1 MRGDECS
8 HKFLERGVMKRF
20 FRYIYGMVLM
30 VVLGTPVVSAQQEVR
45 VWILSAFSDTVLA
58 AWDQIVAD
66 FEAANPDIKV
76 TLEGRAVDAH
86 KDAMRVAA
94 GTDGFPD
101 IFFNWAGL
109 GLGGEMVNLGV
120 SGPLD
125 ESYDSLGW
133 NDRFL
138 GAALAKTAYNGE
150 MHGVPYTI
158 HGMVVYYRED
168 SFEQAGISAEP
179 TTYDELIAANQ
190 KLLEAGITPFSFG
203 GSTNWH
209 VMRLLDSLLETKC
222 GAATHDA
229 LKAMTANWA
238 EEPCATEAFVEL
250 KRWDTDSFLGEDYM
264 GIAPQDSNLLVY
276 TGAAAMM
283 LEGDWMVNAIADE
296 GEDLANYGMFPFPTG
311 TNRLYFFAEMLYL
324 GANSPNKDAA
334 IKFLDY
340 ISSPE
345 VQQANLGKF
354 APLSIVADVDYG
366 TDRRSL
372 DQEWSEIFATYTEV
386 YEPGDQAFPLAVN
399 TESWRIQNGV
409 LTGDI
414 DPNEAAAQLQT
425 FIDNYKAGN

>member
-1 MRGDECS
+1 MK
-8 HKFLERGVMKRF
+8 KFVHYFLSIIIVS
-20 FRYIYGMVLM
+20 MV
-30 VVLGTPVVSAQQEVR
+30 GSFVSAQQEVR

-58 AWDQIVAD
+58 AWDEAVAA
-66 FEAANPDIKV
+66 FEAANPDIKI

-101 IFFNWAGL
+101 VYFNWAGL
-109 GLGGEMVNLGV
+109 GLGGEFVNLGV
-120 SGPLD
+120 SEPLD
-125 ESYDSLGW
+125 DAYASLGW

-138 GAALAKTAYNGE
+138 GGALSKTQYNGQQ
-150 MHGVPYTI
+150 HGVPYTI
-158 HGMVVYYRED
+158 HGMVVYYRKD
-168 SFEQAGISAEP
+168 SFEQAGITEEP
-179 TTYDELIAANQ
+179 KTYDELIAANQ

-209 VMRLLDSLLETKC
+209 LMRLLDSLLETKC
-222 GAATHDA
+222 GAEKHDA

-250 KRWDTDSFLGEDYM
+250 KRWDTDGFLGKDYM

-283 LEGDWMVNAIADE
+283 LEGDWMVNGISDE

-311 TNRLYFFAEMLYL
+311 SNRLYFFAEMLYV
-324 GANSPNKDAA
+324 GANSPNKEAA

-345 VQQANLGKF
+345 VQQKNLGNF
-354 APLSIVADVDYG
+354 GAISIVSDIDYG
-366 TDRRSL
+366 ADRRPL
-372 DQEWSEIFATYTEV
+372 DAEWSEIFAQLTEV

-425 FIDNYKAGN
+425 FIDNFKAGN

>member
-1 MRGDECS
+1 MKG
-8 HKFLERGVMKRF
+8 LLRGVC
-20 FRYIYGMVLM
+20 GVLL
-30 VVLGTPVVSAQQEVR
+30 VSLLGTSFVVAQDKQEVR

-58 AWDQIVAD
+58 AWDKAVAD
-66 FEAANPDIKV
+66 FEAANPDIKI

-101 IFFNWAGL
+101 IYFNWAGL
-109 GLGGEMVNLGV
+109 GLGGEFVNLGV
-120 SGPLD
+120 SAPLD
-125 ESYDSLGW
+125 EAYASLGW

-138 GAALAKTAYNGE
+138 GAALAKTQYNGQQY
-150 MHGVPYTI
+150 GVPYTI
-158 HGMVVYYRED
+158 HGMVVYYRKD
-168 SFEQAGISAEP
+168 SFEQAGITEEP
-179 TTYDELIAANQ
+179 QTYDELIAANQ

-209 VMRLLDSLLETKC
+209 LMRLLDSLLETKC
-222 GAATHDA
+222 GAEKHDA
-229 LKAMTANWA
+229 LKAMTVSWTD
-238 EEPCATEAFVEL
+238 EPCATEAFTEL
-250 KRWDTDSFLGEDYM
+250 KRWDTDGFLGKDYM

-283 LEGDWMVNAIADE
+283 LEGDWMVNAISDE

-311 TNRLYFFAEMLYL
+311 TKRLYFFAEMLYV
-324 GANSPNKDAA
+324 GENSAHKEAA

-345 VQQANLGKF
+345 VQQANLGNF
-354 APLSIVADVDYG
+354 GAISIDKDINYG
-366 TDRRSL
+366 TDRRPL
-372 DQEWSEIFATYTEV
+372 DAEWSEIFTNLTEV

-399 TESWRIQNGV
+399 TEYWRIQNGV

-414 DPNEAAAQLQT
+414 DPSEAAGMLQT
-425 FIDNYKAGN
+425 FIDNFKAGN

>member
-1 MRGDECS
+1 
-8 HKFLERGVMKRF
+8 MKRLVYF
-20 FRYIYGMVLM
+20 FLS
-30 VVLGTPVVSAQQEVR
+30 VVLTSILGSFVSAQQEVR

-58 AWDQIVAD
+58 AWDKAVAD
-66 FEAANPDIKV
+66 FEAANPDIKI

-120 SGPLD
+120 SAPLD
-125 ESYDSLGW
+125 EAYTSLGW

-138 GAALAKTAYNGE
+138 GGALSKTQYNGQQ
-150 MHGVPYTI
+150 HGVPYTI
-158 HGMVVYYRED
+158 HGMVVYYRKD
-168 SFEQAGISAEP
+168 AFEQAGITEEP
-179 TTYDELIAANQ
+179 KTYDELIAANQ
-190 KLLEAGITPFSFG
+190 KLVEAGVTPFSFG

-209 VMRLLDSLLETKC
+209 IMRLLDSLLETKC
-222 GAATHDA
+222 GAEKHDA

-250 KRWDTDSFLGEDYM
+250 KRWDTDGFLGKDYM
-264 GIAPQDSNLLVY
+264 GISPQDSNLLVY

-283 LEGDWMVNAIADE
+283 LEGDWMVNAISDE

-311 TNRLYFFAEMLYL
+311 TNRLYFFAEMLYV
-324 GANSPNKDAA
+324 GENSPNKEAA

-345 VQQANLGKF
+345 VQQANLGNF
-354 APLSIVADVDYG
+354 GAISIVKDIDYG
-366 TDRRSL
+366 ADRRPL
-372 DQEWSEIFATYTEV
+372 DAEWSEIFAQLTEV

-399 TESWRIQNGV
+399 TESWRIQNGM

-414 DPNEAAAQLQT
+414 DPNEAAGMLQT
-425 FIDNYKAGN
+425 FIDNFKAGN